1 LGEFRLFLKKE
12 KMIVV
17 GNGKILWD
25 GALETIMNKKPT
37 LLNTKSE
44 TSCVL

>member
-17 GNGKILWD
+17 GNGKILRAD
-25 GALETIMNKKPT
+25 FIAFGVRKIKTIMI
-37 LLNTKSE
+37 LAY
-44 TSCVL
+44 